1 MPTTLSAS
9 VRVFLAAAAAAA
21 AEFATLTAKVA
32 RKNLCLLAHAATG
45 TTRKIE
51 AITSLQCRELALE

>member
-9 VRVFLAAAAAAA
+9 VRVFLAAAA
-21 AEFATLTAKVA
+21 LTATVA

-51 AITSLQCRELALE
+51 AITSLPCRELALE